1 MVEGIYNLYIP
12 VCGLITA
19 IICNVVFFSKARVKN
34 KETALYA
41 RVLIYSL
48 MDSLLMT
55 SIICLALFG
64 SNNIKLM
71 EFLNKVDYA
80 MYILFSSNLFLYVY
94 YVTSKEDANQKAKL
108 YTFFFW
114 LTTVLDVIL
123 MILLLFMKVDVHIS
137 TTAMYSDGVAL
148 TSTILGCGFYF
159 FAIVICLII
168 NFKNAITRKLTPL
181 YVLILFFVLVFILN
195 QVDKTVV
202 IISAVL
208 AYVNLIMLF
217 TIENPDLKLLN
228 QMEIAKEQA
237 EKANNAKSDFLSS
250 MSHEIRTPLNAIVGL
265 SEDICTYQDQVPKEV
280 IEDSKDIQS
289 ASQTLLDIVG
299 NILDINK
306 IESDKLDIIEVPY
319 NLRSELDGL
328 VNIAST
334 RIDGKEINLNV
345 DICDD
350 LPYEL
355 IGDKKHIK
363 SVINNLLTN
372 AIKYTDSGKVNLR
385 IKCIN
390 KGDLCT
396 LIITVED
403 TGRGIKKEDIDKLF
417 TKFERLGEKNSTIEG
432 TGLGLAIT
440 KKLVEM
446 MNGTINVQSI
456 YGQGSIFMVNL
467 PQKINKM
474 VNDNDADIEI
484 IEDADY
490 GHKDILIVDDNKLN
504 LKVARKALE
513 DFNFDLDEAND
524 GLEAIEKV
532 KNKKYDL
539 ILMDIMMPKMDGE
552 TAFRKLK
559 EDASF
564 NTPTIALT
572 ADAVSGAEEKYLKVG
587 FKYYLAKPFKKD
599 QIKKILDKVFERK
612 TVRKSVDWEKE
623 DVYVIT
629 DKTVDLNDIVS
640 VVKEDEINNTE
651 IENKKLNKDYLISCG
666 VNMDSALELLGD
678 MEMYNMTI
686 ETYKTDSLE
695 RMKKLE
701 IFLREKDME
710 NYAIEVHALKSDSKY
725 LGFTSLADIAFE
737 HEKKSKEND
746 YDYIKEHFEELKNE
760 YEKYKEIM
768 NNYL

>member
-1 MVEGIYNLYIP
+1 MSLEFEIP
-12 VCGLITA
+12 FVSTI
-19 IICNVVFFSKARVKN
+19 F
-34 KETALYA
+34 
-41 RVLIYSL
+41 
-48 MDSLLMT
+48 
-55 SIICLALFG
+55 
-64 SNNIKLM
+64 
-71 EFLNKVDYA
+71 
-80 MYILFSSNLFLYVY
+80 
-94 YVTSKEDANQKAKL
+94 
-108 YTFFFW
+108 
-114 LTTVLDVIL
+114 
-123 MILLLFMKVDVHIS
+123 ILLLFFVYFSKKKINLLENKYYNIILIFSLVESLLS
-137 TTAMYSDGVAL
+137 TAAHCLCAYYDN
-148 TSTILGCGFYF
+148 
-159 FAIVICLII
+159 IVILTEYYSIIFLINRIVTTLFSAIFISLFIYTLII
-168 NFKNAITRKLTPL
+168 SYESAAKREKYYKYFLIGFI
-181 YVLILFFVLVFILN
+181 ILFFFETRFLDINIEKIGLVTNISGSMIN
-195 QVDKTVV
+195 IGYIIV
-202 IISAVL
+202 IIFLALSFVL
-208 AYVNLIMLF
+208 ALANIKKMNKKYLIIYLILPIMGILYLLTILFRGIIIYDFALAILCYIMYF
-217 TIENPDLKLLN
+217 TIENPDIQMIEDLN
-228 QMEIAKEQA
+228 VAKEQA

-265 SEDICTYQDQVPKEV
+265 SEDICTYQDRVPKEV

-289 ASQTLLDIVG
+289 ASQALLDIVG

-306 IESDKLDIIEVPY
+306 IESDRLDIIETPY
-319 NLRSELDGL
+319 NVRSELEGL
-328 VNIAST
+328 INIAST
-334 RIDGKEINLNV
+334 RIGDKDIKLNI
-345 DICDD
+345 DICED

-363 SVINNLLTN
+363 SIINNLLTN
-372 AIKYTDSGKVNLR
+372 AIKYTDKGKVNLR
-385 IKCIN
+385 VKCIN
-390 KGDLCT
+390 KNDLCT

-417 TKFERLGEKNSTIEG
+417 TKFERLDEKNSTIEG

-440 KKLVEM
+440 KRLIEM

-474 VNDNDADIEI
+474 VNDNDVDIEI
-484 IEDADY
+484 IDDSDY
-490 GHKDILIVDDNKLN
+490 GHKNILIVDDNKLN
-504 LKVARKALE
+504 LKVAKKALE
-513 DFNFDLDEAND
+513 DFNFDLDEAYD
-524 GLEAIEKV
+524 GIEAIEKV

-559 EDASF
+559 EDSSF
-564 NTPTIALT
+564 NIPVVALT
-572 ADAVSGAEEKYLKVG
+572 ADAVSGAEEKYLKEG

-599 QIKKILDKVFERK
+599 QIKKILDNVFERK
-612 TVRKSVDWEKE
+612 SVRKSVDWEKE

-640 VVKEDEINNTE
+640 AIKEENINNNE

-666 VNMDSALELLGD
+666 VDMDSALELLGD

-725 LGFTSLADIAFE
+725 LGFMSLADIAFE

-746 YDYIKEHFEELKNE
+746 YDFIKEHFDELKKE
-760 YEKYKEIM
+760 YDKYKVIM
-768 NNYL
+768 DNYL